1 MYVFSYWKS
10 SGDLFTMELEL
21 AVINM
26 VISHASLKQSPE
38 GQVHRVFEL
47 DTWLKIIAITHE
59 TIEIVQ

>member
-26 VISHASLKQSPE
+26 VISHASLKQPPE
-38 GQVHRVFEL
+38 GQVHRVFRYL
-47 DTWLKIIAITHE
+47 PKDHIAITHE